1 VHCNRSAFLDELP
14 KWTEGVT
21 MARPTT
27 DAASETLSILG
38 TVLGG
43 YRAAARRFASFLV
56 LIIVWTVL
64 GTGTG
69 YLVEE
74 VTHARS
80 DLPVHYTFPALM
92 RAEAAD
98 LASYAELLLSASLVA
113 IAVYR
118 AIILDEK
125 PRWDAALR
133 IGRREMRFLAL
144 AILFSVPAHLG
155 VEFVAV
161 AVHFRAAPA
170 LLTQA
175 LAIIGIPI
183 FRRMSLVLLAHLLV
197 SIGLTPFVG
206 LAFPLIALGA
216 PRGTLRQSLRLGRNH
231 RLRLAAIGFLASLP
245 IIPLSYAFY
254 FVAMPDTVPIVVVQS
269 IVGIFVGLLA
279 EALVTGVFAVAFQR
293 ITAHSNKGTYDVFD

>member
-1 VHCNRSAFLDELP
+1 
-14 KWTEGVT
+14 
-21 MARPTT
+21 MAQPTT
-27 DAASETLSILG
+27 DAASQTLSVLG

-43 YRAAARRFASFLV
+43 YRAAARRSGSFLV
-56 LIIVWTVL
+56 LIIVWTAL
-64 GTGTG
+64 CTGTG

-74 VTHARS
+74 VTHART
-80 DLPVHYTFPALM
+80 DLLVHYTFPALM

-98 LASYAELLLSASLVA
+98 LVPYAALLLAASLIA

-118 AIILDEK
+118 AIVLEEK

-155 VEFVAV
+155 VEFLAV
-161 AVHFRAAPA
+161 VVNFRAAPA

-175 LAIIGIPI
+175 LAIIGIPVL
-183 FRRMSLVLLAHLLV
+183 RRMSLVLLVHLLV
-197 SIGLTPFVG
+197 SIALTPFFS

-216 PRGTLRQSLRLGRNH
+216 PRGTLRQSLRLSRNH

-245 IIPLSYAFY
+245 IIPLAYAFY
-254 FVAMPDTVPIVVVQS
+254 LVGMPATKPAVVLQS

-279 EALVTGVFAVAFQR
+279 EVLVTGVFAVAFQR
-293 ITAHSNKGTYDVFD
+293 VTAHSHKGTYDVFD